1 VYIGAGKRCILA
13 AESVDT
19 VEAAADTIELEST
32 VQLEDTAVPGCTVP
46 VVGKVAVGGTAELVA
61 DIAEAEF
68 EDTVQDIDGFVD
80 TVAADTAEVAADTAE
95 VAADIAEAA
104 EIVEAVG
111 NVELLD
117 TAEPADF
124 PKTIE

>member
-1 VYIGAGKRCILA
+1 MYIGAGKRCILA

-46 VVGKVAVGGTAELVA
+46 VVGKGAVGGTAELVA

-80 TVAADTAEVAADTAE
+80 TVAADTAEVAAD
-95 VAADIAEAA
+95 IAEAA

>member
-1 VYIGAGKRCILA
+1 MSCTVGVYIAAGKRCILA

-46 VVGKVAVGGTAELVA
+46 VVGKVVVGGTAELVA

-80 TVAADTAEVAADTAE
+80 TVAADTAE

>member
-1 VYIGAGKRCILA
+1 MSCTVGVYIAAGKRCILA

-46 VVGKVAVGGTAELVA
+46 VVGKVAVGGTAEVVA

-80 TVAADTAEVAADTAE
+80 TVAADTAE